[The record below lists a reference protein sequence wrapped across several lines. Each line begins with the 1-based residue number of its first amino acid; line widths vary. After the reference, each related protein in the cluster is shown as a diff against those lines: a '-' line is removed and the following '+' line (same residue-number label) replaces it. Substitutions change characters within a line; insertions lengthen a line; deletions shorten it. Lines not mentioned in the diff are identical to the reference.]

1 MFSDATSS
9 CSAPEGANV
18 SEIEQGHC
26 GSGTYVLLDCW
37 LGYCL
42 RRWEWCV
49 LALYAFWGLV
59 NTEVSRRGNAV
70 DRRRSESY
78 ELQARV

>member
-1 MFSDATSS
+1 MFQKLNRGT
-9 CSAPEGANV
+9 ANR
-18 SEIEQGHC
+18 GHHI
-26 GSGTYVLLDCW
+26 LLDCW

-49 LALYAFWGLV
+49 LGLYAFWGLV

-70 DRRRSESY
+70 DRSRSESY
-78 ELQARV
+78 ELEARVF